1 MWPRKSI
8 DRLIFVATIK
18 NVKAGLYLR
27 VSTAGQALDGVS
39 LSVQK
44 KHLLTYCELHGHEV
58 VEVLADE
65 GLSGTKATRPG
76 FMRLMEHTR
85 TGRIN
90 AVVVYSLSRFARSTK
105 HVLSAAE
112 EFEKRNVSFISLKEN
127 LDTSSAMGKF
137 TLTILAGL
145 SQLERDQI
153 SERTTDALQ
162 HKKAKGQRVGTI
174 PFGFRLAGDGVTL
187 IPDETEARL
196 LELLREHKRKN
207 SKLRVIRDDLQVN
220 GFKNRRGTDFSIQGI
235 HHLLKQVVA

>member
-1 MWPRKSI
+1 M
-8 DRLIFVATIK
+8 
-18 NVKAGLYLR
+18 KAGIYLR
-27 VSTAGQALDGVS
+27 VSTAGQVSDGVS
-39 LSVQK
+39 LSVQR
-44 KHLLTYCELHGHEV
+44 KHLLNYCELHGHEV
-58 VEVLADE
+58 VEILADE

-76 FMRLMEHTR
+76 FMRLMEYTR

-162 HKKAKGQRVGTI
+162 HKKAKGHRVGTI
-174 PFGFRLAGDGVTL
+174 PFGYRLDDDGVTL
-187 IPDETEARL
+187 IPDESETRL
-196 LELLREHKRKN
+196 LGLLREHKRKK
-207 SKLRVIRDDLQVN
+207 STLRAIRDELRAN
-220 GFKNRRGTDFSIQGI
+220 GFKSRRGTDFSLQGV
-235 HHLLKQVVA
+235 HHLLKQVVT